1 MNYIVYLVTG
11 SIAVLFFALAG
22 ANGLKRYIKSPI
34 LTAITK
40 RHQLFGMISGIA
52 ALGHMFFA
60 FINADLRI
68 SGMLALLG
76 LFATGMTGG
85 AFSQSKDKRLYLL
98 HRIAGPVTA
107 GFILLHVIVN
117 ANW

>member
-11 SIAVLFFALAG
+11 STSVLFFALAG
-22 ANGLKRYIKSPI
+22 MNGLKRYIKSPI

-40 RHQLFGMISGIA
+40 RHKLFGMLSSIT

-68 SGMLALLG
+68 SGMLALLS
-76 LFATGMTGG
+76 LFATGMAGG
-85 AFSQSKDKRLYLL
+85 AFSQSKDKRIYLL

-107 GFILLHVIVN
+107 GFILLHIIVN
-117 ANW
+117 VNW

>member
-1 MNYIVYLVTG
+1 MNYIIYLVTG
-11 SIAVLFFALAG
+11 GTAVLFFALAG
-22 ANGLKRYIKSPI
+22 MNGLKPYIKSPV

-40 RHQLFGMISGIA
+40 RHKLFGALSSIA

-76 LFATGMTGG
+76 LIATGMLGG

-98 HRIAGPVTA
+98 HRAAGPVTA
-107 GFILLHVIVN
+107 GLIVLHIIVN
-117 ANW
+117 VNW

>member
-1 MNYIVYLVTG
+1 MNYLVYLITG
-11 SIAVLFFALAG
+11 STAVLFFALAG

-34 LTAITK
+34 LSAITK
-40 RHQLFGMISGIA
+40 RHQLFGVISSIA

-76 LFATGMTGG
+76 LF
-85 AFSQSKDKRLYLL
+85 SQSKDKRIYLL

-107 GFILLHVIVN
+107 GLIVLHIIVN
-117 ANW
+117 VNW

>member
-1 MNYIVYLVTG
+1 MNYLVYLITG

-34 LTAITK
+34 LSAITK
-40 RHQLFGMISGIA
+40 RHQLFGVISSIA

-76 LFATGMTGG
+76 LFATGMAGG
-85 AFSQSKDKRLYLL
+85 AFSQSKDKRIYLL

-107 GFILLHVIVN
+107 GLIVLHIIVN
-117 ANW
+117 VNW